1 MLKLTTGRLLMI
13 PCSLHIAKAM
23 VFHREYLNTFLLTNV
38 PVDWPG
44 DELKAFL
51 PYYIEEI
58 ERDPSLLGWGVW
70 ILMDNARKTVVGDA
84 GFKGKP
90 DVFGTVEIGYRIHHD
105 FRNSGYASEA
115 ALALINWAFAEDKDV
130 QKIKAECDEEN
141 IPSIQVLQKLGMTR
155 LPGKGPLLQWEL
167 KRM

>member
-23 VFHREYLNTFLLTNV
+23 VFHREYLETFLLNHV
-38 PVDWPG
+38 PENWPA

-58 ERDPSLLGWGVW
+58 EQDPSLLGWGIW
-70 ILMDNARKTVVGDA
+70 IIMDTGRKTVVGDA

-90 DVFGTVEIGYRIHHD
+90 NASGTIEMGYSIHPD

-115 ALALINWAFAEDKDV
+115 ALALAEWAFKNGQLV
-130 QKIKAECDEEN
+130 QTIRAECDKEN
-141 IPSIQVLQKLGMTR
+141 APSIRILRKLGMTP
-155 LPGKGPLLQWEL
+155 LPSDGRLLQWEL
-167 KRM
+167 KRI